1 MMPVHNSSHATCV
14 VGLQWGDEAKG
25 KIVDLLTDQHDF
37 VVRFNGGANA
47 GHTVVSGEKVF
58 KFSLLPTGVLRP
70 HVRSVIANGV
80 VVYPPRFLEE
90 VESLRKAGISVG
102 DNLLLSDHAHV
113 IFPYHMEEER
123 LNEQGTSSAIGTT
136 GRGIGPCYQDKVGR
150 LFAVRVGELLVPDH
164 LRARLRQIAARK
176 NAVLRALS
184 TTAKT
189 FDADVLTEEYVG
201 YGGQLQP
208 FITDTVRLLHEG
220 LNQGKRILFEAA
232 QGTLLDVDHGSYP
245 YVTSSNSSVAGV
257 WSGSGVPARRIG
269 RIVGVVKAYGTRV
282 GQGPFPTELND
293 GKDGIGERI
302 RRAGKEYGTVTG
314 RPRRCGWFDAV
325 AARYTAA
332 LNGADE
338 LAIMLLDVLAEL
350 DELRICTAYELDG
363 QRIEHFPT
371 DAFLLERCKPVYETW
386 AGFRGQL
393 GTPKRETDLP
403 AAARRYVDRVAEL
416 LGLPV
421 SIISVGPDREQ
432 TIFCEST
439 I

>member
-1 MMPVHNSSHATCV
+1 MPTHNAQHCTCV

-25 KIVDLLTDQHDF
+25 KIVDLLTDRHDF

-47 GHTVVSGEKVF
+47 GHTVVCDNKVF

-70 HVRSVIANGV
+70 RVCSVIANGV

-90 VESLRKAGISVG
+90 VESLRKAEVSVG

-123 LNEQGTSSAIGTT
+123 LNESGAESAIGTT

-150 LFAVRVGELLVPDH
+150 LFAVRIGELLHPEH
-164 LRARLRQIAARK
+164 LRARLRHIVNRK
-176 NAVLRALS
+176 NTVLRALS
-184 TTAKT
+184 SSAKLC
-189 FDADVLTEEYVG
+189 DAEKLTEEYLD
-201 YGGQLQP
+201 YAKQMQP
-208 FITDTVRLLHEG
+208 HIADTRRVLHQG
-220 LNQGKRILFEAA
+220 LRQGKRILFEAA
-232 QGTLLDVDHGSYP
+232 QGSLLDVDHGSYP

-257 WSGSGVPARRIG
+257 WSGSGIPARRID

-302 RRAGKEYGTVTG
+302 RRVGKEFGTVTG

-338 LAIMLLDVLAEL
+338 LAIMLLDVLADL

-363 QRIEHFPT
+363 KRIDDFPS
-371 DAFLLERCKPVYETW
+371 DSFVLERCKPIYETLP
-386 AGFRGQL
+386 GFRGPI
-393 GTPKRETDLP
+393 GKATKTDDLP
-403 AAARRYVDRVAEL
+403 GAARRYIDRIAGLME
-416 LGLPV
+416 LPV
-421 SIISVGPDREQ
+421 SIISVGPDRAQ
-432 TIFCEST
+432 TIFCDS
-439 I
+439 

>member
-1 MMPVHNSSHATCV
+1 MSSPKARDCTCV

-47 GHTVVSGEKVF
+47 GHTVVSRDKVF

-70 HVRSVIANGV
+70 HVKSVIANGV

-90 VESLRKAGISVG
+90 IESLRRAGVAVG

-123 LNEQGTSSAIGTT
+123 LNESGAESAIGTT

-150 LFAVRVGELLVPDH
+150 LFAVRIGELLHPDH
-164 LRARLRQIAARK
+164 LRARLRQIVARK

-184 TTAKT
+184 PSAKI
-189 FDADVLTEEYVG
+189 FDASELTGEYLD
-201 YGGQLQP
+201 YGRKLQP
-208 FITDTVRLLHEG
+208 HVVDSCRVLHNG
-220 LNQGKRILFEAA
+220 LRQGKRILFEAA
-232 QGTLLDVDHGSYP
+232 QGSLLDVDHGSYP

-257 WSGSGVPARRIG
+257 WSGSGVPARRVG
-269 RIVGVVKAYGTRV
+269 RIIGVVKAYGTRV

-302 RRAGKEYGTVTG
+302 RRVGKEYGTVTG

-332 LNGADE
+332 LNGADD
-338 LAIMLLDVLAEL
+338 LAIMLLDVLADLE
-350 DELRICTAYELDG
+350 ELRICTAYELEG
-363 QRIEHFPT
+363 KRIYGFPT
-371 DAFLLERCKPVYETW
+371 DSFLLERCKPIYETLP
-386 AGFRGQL
+386 GFRGQL
-393 GTPKRETDLP
+393 DNPKKLADLP
-403 AAARRYVDRVAEL
+403 AAARQYVDRIAEL
-416 LGLPV
+416 IGLPV

-432 TIFCEST
+432 TIFCES
-439 I
+439 